1 MKQEKP
7 KVRLFIRER
16 FSAGDIVTLSE
27 NQSHYA
33 ANVMRLNVN
42 DPLLVFNGQDG
53 EWLAEAE
60 TIGKKKVTVE
70 LKTQTR
76 AQAAAADI
84 WLVFAPIKNKT
95 EFVVEKAV
103 ELGAAKILPVLTR
116 HSVVK
121 SVNQEKL
128 ETNAIEAAE
137 QCERLDVPPIENL
150 QDLPHLLAKWPSERE
165 LLYADESGDGIALKQ
180 LLPALSPKPRAV
192 LIGPEGGFSPEEQRL
207 LKSKPFV
214 KSFTLGPR
222 ILRADTA
229 SVAAL
234 ACVQAWLGDW
244 NEKPKYVAT
253 K

>member
-7 KVRLFIRER
+7 KVRLFISQP
-16 FSAGDIVTLSE
+16 FAAGDSLTLSE
-27 NQSHYA
+27 SQSHYA
-33 ANVMRLNVN
+33 AHVMRLDVN
-42 DPLLVFNGQDG
+42 DPLVVFNGNDG
-53 EWLAEAE
+53 EWLAVME
-60 TIGKKKVTVE
+60 TIGKKKVTIE
-70 LKTQTR
+70 LKKQTR
-76 AQAAAADI
+76 KQTPAADL

-121 SVNQEKL
+121 SINKEKL

-137 QCERLDVPPIENL
+137 QCERIDVPPIENL
-150 QDLPHLLAKWPSERE
+150 QELPHLLAAWPQNRE
-165 LLYADESGDGIALKQ
+165 LLYADESGNGVAFKQ
-180 LLPALSPKPRAV
+180 LLPTLSAAPRAV

-214 KSFTLGPR
+214 KSFTMGPR

-244 NEKPKYVAT
+244 EEKPNFKADA
-253 K
+253 

>member
-7 KVRLFIRER
+7 KVRLFIPQR
-16 FSAGDIVTLSE
+16 FSAGDVLTLNE

-33 ANVMRLNVN
+33 ANVMRLNVG
-42 DPLLVFNGQDG
+42 DPLLVFNGSDG
-53 EWLAEAE
+53 EWLAAAE
-60 TIGKKKVTVE
+60 TIGKKKVTVK
-70 LKTQTR
+70 LQWQVR
-76 AQAAAADI
+76 GQAEGADI

-95 EFVVEKAV
+95 EFVIEKAV
-103 ELGAAKILPVLTR
+103 ELGAAKILPVITR

-128 ETNAIEAAE
+128 EINAIEAAE
-137 QCERLDVPPIENL
+137 QCERLDVPPIEKL
-150 QDLPHLLAKWPSERE
+150 QELPHLLAKWPVDRE
-165 LLYADESGDGIALKQ
+165 LLYADESGDGVAFKQ
-180 LLPALSPKPRAV
+180 LAPTFTPKPRAV
-192 LIGPEGGFSPEEQRL
+192 LIGPEGGFSTEEQRL

-234 ACVQAWLGDW
+234 ACVQALAGDW
-244 NEKPKYVAT
+244 EEKPSFEART
-253 K
+253 